1 MDTKCGIAGGMKW
14 GFEHWKQG
22 ELVETIPVTCNLTPH
37 EMLDLNAG
45 ALFDGSAIPSAWYIG
60 LYETDY
66 TPTPTVSA
74 ATINALAVECVS
86 YTETTRQLFV
96 PTTSGIGA
104 VNNEAAPAEFNMSA
118 TKNIYGGFVS
128 SQPTKASPTGV
139 LMSVVKIP
147 SVKNVDSTSI
157 LRVKIYFSS
166 VSI

>member
-1 MDTKCGIAGGMKW
+1 MDTKSGIASGMKW
-14 GFEHWKQG
+14 GFEHWKRG
-22 ELVETIPVTCNLTPH
+22 ELVETIPVTSNLTPQ
-37 EMLDLNAG
+37 EMLALNAS
-45 ALFDGSAIPSAWYIG
+45 ALFDGATIPAAWYIG

-74 ATINALAVECVS
+74 ATINALAVECIS
-86 YTETTRQLFV
+86 YAEATRQEFV
-96 PTTSGIGA
+96 PTSSGIGA
-104 VNNEAAPAEFNMSA
+104 VNNEASPAEFNMNA
-118 TKNIYGGFVS
+118 TKSIYGGFVS

-139 LMSVVKIP
+139 LLSVVKIP